1 MTNKVR
7 AVAESHPLR
16 NIRHALLRVL
26 QQPASIAQPG
36 AADKFAGRFAEF
48 CVEQAVELAFTQC
61 HFSRKPGGGERP
73 GQELFNQ
80 HDGAAQPRVRDKRKI
95 RRTWGGNFMR
105 NERQTLTGGAGD
117 IIPGMGADKLS
128 CQRQGGNTA
137 RAGQHIAIVD
147 EIIPLLSINQRESL
161 PKCIKVERMDGRSS
175 FIQQSFLCEDKTA
188 GANANERNPGMVGM
202 CQIRFIP

>member
-1 MTNKVR
+1 MIFSSATCATPGRTTILRLEMTNKVR

-137 RAGQHIAIVD
+137 RQVSTS
-147 EIIPLLSINQRESL
+147 P
-161 PKCIKVERMDGRSS
+161 SS
-175 FIQQSFLCEDKTA
+175 MKSYPCSA
-188 GANANERNPGMVGM
+188 
-202 CQIRFIP
+202 